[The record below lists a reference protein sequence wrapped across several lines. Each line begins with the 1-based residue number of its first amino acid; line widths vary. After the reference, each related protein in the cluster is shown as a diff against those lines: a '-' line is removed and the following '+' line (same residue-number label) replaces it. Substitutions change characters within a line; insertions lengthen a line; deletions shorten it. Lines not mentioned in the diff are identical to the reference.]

1 MVYICVCVCVAKYIW
16 YIYSSLI
23 YYLSLHVLSSTFSIY
38 MWLNFCTKSTL
49 WWDMVI
55 HDILLHEYIIPR
67 GRVIWYKHFRKTFI
81 LSSASEHTLSNFT
94 SGRDQI
100 FKERSAPCPKS
111 HGPSGSMHCF
121 GRYWKI
127 WKHWKILEDLEAL
140 EDIQIPPI
148 SLYTPFMVFL
158 KNL

>member
-1 MVYICVCVCVAKYIW
+1 
-16 YIYSSLI
+16 
-23 YYLSLHVLSSTFSIY
+23 
-38 MWLNFCTKSTL
+38 
-49 WWDMVI
+49 MVI
-55 HDILLHEYIIPR
+55 HDILLHEYIILR

-81 LSSASEHTLSNFT
+81 LSSVSEHTLSNFT
-94 SGRDQI
+94 SGRVQI

-111 HGPSGSMHCF
+111 HGPSGPFTALEDIGRFGSI

-127 WKHWKILEDLEAL
+127 WKHWKILQDLEAL

>member
-1 MVYICVCVCVAKYIW
+1 
-16 YIYSSLI
+16 
-23 YYLSLHVLSSTFSIY
+23 
-38 MWLNFCTKSTL
+38 
-49 WWDMVI
+49 MVI

-94 SGRDQI
+94 SGRVQI

-111 HGPSGSMHCF
+111 HGPSGSSHCF

-127 WKHWKILEDLEAL
+127 WKHWKILEDLETL
-140 EDIQIPPI
+140 EDIARFRSTGRYSNSSHLIVYSFYGVFKK
-148 SLYTPFMVFL
+148 SLSIGAYNPGFKYKFSL
-158 KNL
+158 P